1 MPRMR
6 RDSVWDEGSMA
17 GCPIYFHSLTI
28 LACLDI
34 SGNFGV
40 HTRPPEIPLYR
51 FRRSFRTRVSSNL
64 GIMMLSDHLC
74 TKCRTGRDID
84 QAISKDQTISGGE
97 PFRGFAF

>member
-1 MPRMR
+1 MPRMG
-6 RDSVWDEGSMA
+6 RDSMRDKGSVTSR
-17 GCPIYFHSLTI
+17 PIYFHSLTI

-51 FRRSFRTRVSSNL
+51 FRRSFRTGVSSNL
-64 GIMMLSDHLC
+64 GVMMLSDYLC
-74 TKCRTGRDID
+74 TKCRTGRDVD
-84 QAISKDQTISGGE
+84 QSISEDQTISGGE